1 MKKLIAVLLCLV
13 MAFGLFACAGAK
25 KATSS
30 ELSNIDSMFKDM
42 EASSAAFQY
51 PTDQVGADA
60 SAPAALAAGT
70 YKIEVFI
77 YKFDDTFMTNYRN
90 EIESYFKSLETDDV
104 KFDVHT
110 NDGNNNMA
118 TQIEQ
123 IDTAI
128 AQGANALIVNM
139 VEPTSAGTV
148 TEKAKAAGIPVIFIN
163 REPASTDAAAWDYAG
178 KVTYVGADA
187 RQSGTIEGNII
198 ANLPNKG
205 DIDGDGTVRF
215 ITLVGDP
222 GNVDAQYRSIFSI
235 KALTDAGIPWMRLFE
250 QRGNWNRAEGQELT
264 SNAIAQFGSKID
276 VIFANN
282 DDMALGAI
290 EAVKAAGWKVG
301 KDVYIVGVDATDPAR
316 DALAAGDLT
325 GTVLNDANG
334 QSHTAVN
341 AAIQALAGNP
351 LKMYYIV
358 DYVAVTG

>member
-1 MKKLIAVLLCLV
+1 MKKILAALLVIVFVFALV
-13 MAFGLFACAGAK
+13 ACDK
-25 KATSS
+25 KQT
-30 ELSNIDSMFKDM
+30 LTNIDSMFKDK
-42 EASSAAFQY
+42 EQTSAEFQY
-51 PTDQVGADA
+51 PANQEGADA
-60 SAPAALAAGT
+60 SHPATLEPGT

-90 EIESYFKSLETDDV
+90 HISDYFKSLETDDV
-104 KFDVHT
+104 KFDVNF

-128 AQGANALIVNM
+128 ANGANALIVNM
-139 VEPTSAGTV
+139 VEPTSAATV
-148 TEKAKAAGIPVIFIN
+148 TEKAKAANIPVIYIN
-163 REPASTDAAAWDYAG
+163 REPASTDTAAWDYAG

-198 ANLPNKG
+198 AKLPNKG

-235 KALTDAGIPWMRLFE
+235 KALTDAGITWMRLFE
-250 QRGNWNRAEGQELT
+250 QRGNWDRAQGQELT
-264 SNAIAQFGSKID
+264 STAIAQFGKKID

-301 KDVYIVGVDATDPAR
+301 TDVYIVGVDATDPAR
-316 DALAAGDLT
+316 DALKAGDLT
-325 GTVLNDANG
+325 GTVLNDHIG
-334 QSHTAVN
+334 QSETAVN
-341 AAIQALAGNP
+341 AVLQALAGNP
-351 LKMYYIV
+351 LKQYYIV
-358 DYVAVTG
+358 DYLAVTE